1 MDLEKTINDEI
12 KSAMIS
18 KNEVRLRSLRAIK
31 AALLLAKTE
40 KGSSPTLSED
50 QEIKI
55 LQKLVKQ
62 RKDSAQ
68 IYKDQ
73 NRPDLLQIEEEE
85 IKVIEEFLPAQLSE
99 DEIRSVIQK
108 IIDTTHASSI
118 KDMGKVMGLASQS
131 LAGKAENKT
140 IANIVRELLSI

>member
-73 NRPDLLQIEEEE
+73 NRPDLLQIEEDE
-85 IKVIEEFLPAQLSE
+85 IKVIEEFLPEQLSE

-108 IIDTTHASSI
+108 IIDTTQASSI
-118 KDMGKVMGLASQS
+118 KEMGKVMGLASQS

-140 IANIVRELLSI
+140 IANIVKELLST

>member
-131 LAGKAENKT
+131 LVGKAENKT

>member
-108 IIDTTHASSI
+108 IIDTTQASSI

>member
-85 IKVIEEFLPAQLSE
+85 IKVIEEFLPAQLNE

>member
-85 IKVIEEFLPAQLSE
+85 IKVIEEFLPAQLNE

-108 IIDTTHASSI
+108 IIDTTQASSI